1 MKNIENKKVYRCDI
15 ISSVDGFLSAR
26 EVLKLE
32 MFGDEFDDGLRNFAG
47 VISDIER
54 LFPSFNVEEL
64 MKNFDI
70 EQLEHNEEYRY
81 KLVDT
86 LIELLQKR
94 CNVPEE
100 YFNYAI
106 WACDTPEEVVENY
119 DVEIED
125 VNCYYLPD
133 AVLLQDLGSE
143 GQLYGVPEIPECIL
157 EESMFNIGTIDS
169 NLKENSTK
177 YDKINRGIIMDNK
190 EELFNR
196 IYEECVCA
204 SGASGISSMAP
215 QHMMACV
222 DQKAGDVSRFT
233 GGNGGKK
240 LQSEKDV
247 LFQNDTMKVHKRK
260 GKKGDAITG
269 TGVVYANGKFM
280 EALKEALDNFDWEK
294 MELSEAYKKSKLNE
308 TQRAPDG
315 TIISNKE
322 GDYDDWTILDSFSF
336 ACDLLD
342 EGKIDLNEEE
352 VRRELHKHPYF
363 TDLFDAIRKSEDEYG
378 PSTNIVGWE
387 NVASD
392 ELDKATEDVY
402 DFIHSVD
409 SLKDSKNEASNKE
422 RLNKL
427 MKVYRSKWGDKEVH
441 GL

>member
-1 MKNIENKKVYRCDI
+1 MKNIENKKVYRCDT

-32 MFGDEFDDGLRNFAG
+32 MFGDEFDDGLRNFDG

-106 WACDTPEEVVENY
+106 WACDTPEEVVESY

-177 YDKINRGIIMDNK
+177 YDKINRGIIMDSK

-215 QHMMACV
+215 QHMTAVV
-222 DQKAGDVSRFT
+222 DTKAGDVSRFT
-233 GGNGGKK
+233 GGNGGRKVK
-240 LQSEKDV
+240 TEKEV
-247 LFQNDTMKVHKRK
+247 LFTNDTMKVHKKRT
-260 GKKGDAITG
+260 KKGDAVTG
-269 TGVVYANGKFM
+269 TGVVYANGKLM
-280 EALKEALDNFDWEK
+280 EAMDKILESFEQEDEPQIPLT
-294 MELSEAYKKSKLNE
+294 E
-308 TQRAPDG
+308 TKRAPDG
-315 TIISNKE
+315 SIESNKDGSV
-322 GDYDDWTILDSFSF
+322 GDWSPLDSQVF
-336 ACDLLD
+336 AYDLIDAGKADLD
-342 EGKIDLNEEE
+342 ERQILK
-352 VRRELHKHPYF
+352 ELYDHPYF
-363 TDLFDAIRKSEDEYG
+363 KDLFDAIEEEETKLG
-378 PSTNIVGWE
+378 GSTSNTVGWD
-387 NVASD
+387 NVSSD
-392 ELDKATEDVY
+392 EIEHAAKEVY
-402 DFIHSVD
+402 DILQAH
-409 SLKDSKNEASNKE
+409 KE
-422 RLNKL
+422 
-427 MKVYRSKWGDKEVH
+427 
-441 GL
+441 